1 MSTYF
6 HCAQALKS
14 VTFWVDMKKKIGHFR
29 IPKHIPLDIEE
40 GDGSVFGQPRWH
52 VCALSQE
59 EFPPRPCDVRQ

>member
-40 GDGSVFGQPRWH
+40 GDGSVFGQPR
-52 VCALSQE
+52 
-59 EFPPRPCDVRQ
+59 